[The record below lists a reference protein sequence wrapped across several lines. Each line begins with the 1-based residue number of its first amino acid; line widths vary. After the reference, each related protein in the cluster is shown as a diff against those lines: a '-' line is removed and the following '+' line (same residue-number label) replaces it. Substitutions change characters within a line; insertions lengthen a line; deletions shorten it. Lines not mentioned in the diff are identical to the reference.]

1 MSIEYR
7 YTIINVDKAARCM
20 EVVYEAEGHQTMH
33 IGARLPYEGEAL
45 ENVIRAFAP
54 VQLWMELSADVV
66 SPTVGATGIIPIAP
80 VTTAQLTHEQLSS
93 PNAQMWQQVTFD
105 QQVAGALVRL
115 GVLDSDPTTIE
126 VSKL

>member
-1 MSIEYR
+1 
-7 YTIINVDKAARCM
+7 M

-54 VQLWMELSADVV
+54 VQLWMELSAAVV
-66 SPTVGATGIIPIAP
+66 SPAVGATGIIPIAP
-80 VTTAQLTHEQLSS
+80 DTTAQLTPEHLNS